1 LSNVQYRVLAE
12 TIPGITWEYNIPDDR
27 WTYVSPQAKNILGYA
42 PEEWSDLEWWLARMH
57 AEDREWAPA
66 YCHQLTAR
74 GEDHSFEYRFTTK
87 DGRTVWLSDN
97 VSVEM
102 RDNQPVMMRGIM
114 LDITASK
121 RTELRERSRLTIL
134 EKIATNIKLEEQ
146 LECLVHFIE
155 QECPGA
161 LCSVLLANE
170 SGTHL
175 LHGVAPS
182 LPDFYN
188 QAING
193 LKIGQGMGSCGTAAF
208 LHKRVVVEDIEGHPY
223 WKGFKAAQEAELRA
237 CWSEPI
243 LSPKGELLG
252 TFATYHRTPCSPNRE
267 EIVIIESTAHLASIA
282 IGRARDDEKRHNLEE
297 QLRHMQKIDAIGQL
311 TGGIAHDFNNMIT
324 PIFVYAEMIK
334 RTLAE
339 DDPNLKKL
347 NCLISSAHK
356 AKELTQKLLS
366 FSRKQKL
373 EKNVL
378 DLNEVVA
385 SLQEL
390 LRRTIRDNIVIEAR
404 LTAETAHVFADRG
417 QLEQVLV
424 NLAVNAQDAI
434 AVNGRISLQTGHV
447 MLDDEYVKM
456 HPGMKSGAHILLSFS
471 DNGCG
476 MSDEVLSHLFEPF
489 YTTKTVGHGTGLG
502 LATAYGIIKQH
513 DGYLQ
518 VKSRVGEGTTFTIY
532 LPEHR
537 DDSKPL
543 SAPHTETPQ
552 ISEKMNNKT
561 ILIVDDNT
569 MLLEMA
575 VELLESDGYNVLCA
589 DSPLKART
597 IAHSQGAS
605 LDLLV
610 TDVVMPESS
619 GPELYRQLA
628 AKSPKLP
635 VLYISGYTFDVK
647 LQNDSQNGKVKFL
660 PKPFTSQQF
669 LNSVQ
674 QALKHTI

>member
-1 LSNVQYRVLAE
+1 MSNVQYRALAAS
-12 TIPGITWEYNIPDDR
+12 IPGITWEYNIPDDR
-27 WTYVSPQAKNILGYA
+27 WTYVSPQAKSILGYD
-42 PEEWSDLEWWLARMH
+42 PEEWSDLAWWLERIH

-66 YCHQLTAR
+66 YCKQLTTR
-74 GEDHSFEYRFTTK
+74 GEDHSFEFRFRTK

-102 RDNQPVMMRGIM
+102 RDNRPVMIRGIM
-114 LDITASK
+114 LDITQRK
-121 RTELRERSRLTIL
+121 RSELRERSRLNIL
-134 EKIATNIKLEEQ
+134 EKVATDLKLEEQ
-146 LECLVHFIE
+146 LECLVHFVE

-175 LHGVAPS
+175 VHCVAPS
-182 LPDFYN
+182 LPDFFN
-188 QAING
+188 QAVNG
-193 LKIGQGMGSCGTAAF
+193 LKIGQGMGPYDTAAF
-208 LHKRVVVEDIEGHPY
+208 LHKRVVVEDIDGHPF
-223 WKGFKAAQEAELRA
+223 WKEFKAAQEAELRA

-243 LSPKGELLG
+243 LSPKGKLLG

-282 IGRARDDEKRHNLEE
+282 IGRARADEKRHNLEE

-334 RTLAE
+334 RTLAD
-339 DDPNLKKL
+339 DDPNLKKIE
-347 NCLISSAHK
+347 CLISSAHK

-373 EKNVL
+373 EKDVL

-390 LRRTIRDNIVIEAR
+390 LRRTIRDNVAIETR
-404 LTAETAHVFADRG
+404 LTAEAAHVFADRG

-434 AVNGRISLQTGHV
+434 AANGRISLQTGHV

-456 HPGMKSGAHILLSFS
+456 HPGMKSGTHISLAFS

-489 YTTKTVGHGTGLG
+489 YTTKNVGHGTGLG

-513 DGYLQ
+513 DGYIQ

-532 LPEHR
+532 LPEYR
-537 DDSKPL
+537 GDSKPV
-543 SAPHTETPQ
+543 SAQHTEAPQ
-552 ISEKMNNKT
+552 ISRSMNDKT

-589 DSPLKART
+589 DSPIKART
-597 IAHSQGAS
+597 IARSHGAS

-619 GPELYRQLA
+619 GPELYQQLA
-628 AKSPKLP
+628 VTLPKLP
-635 VLYISGYTFDVK
+635 VLFISGYTFDVK
-647 LQNDSQNGKVKFL
+647 LHNDPQNEKVNFL
-660 PKPFTSQQF
+660 QKPFTSEQF
-669 LNSVQ
+669 IKSVQ
-674 QALKHTI
+674 QALKQTI